1 MLNRQRMI
9 LALLDRAGAPVLN
22 TMLVKLAFLLR
33 EETAVGRDRTFYGFV
48 PYKQGPFSFG
58 LYRELETLE
67 RDGYV
72 ERGDRSIGLAAR
84 TRKLSRDQV
93 ERLSRAQ
100 SEAVATVVKEYGS
113 KRRTSLLRSVY
124 SRYPWYA
131 SKSEL
136 VQYVPRDV
144 PEPPK
149 RERAAYTIGYEGKSV
164 DGFFNGLLASGL
176 EGILDVRANPVSR
189 KYGFAK
195 RSMSRIAEHLGL
207 AYHHMP
213 ELGITGNHRADLS
226 DFDSYQR
233 LLDQYEKKMLP
244 KRKVYV
250 EHATELLSSQPLALL
265 CMEKDVRCC
274 HRGRLANRV
283 AEESGLPVEHL

>member
-1 MLNRQRMI
+1 MI
-9 LALLDRAGAPVLN
+9 LALLDHAGAPIQK

-67 RDGYV
+67 RDGYL
-72 ERGDRSIGLAAR
+72 ERRKQSIGLASR
-84 TRKLSRDQV
+84 TKKLSGEQI
-93 ERLSRAQ
+93 ERLTPAQ
-100 SEAVATVVKEYGS
+100 TDAVAYVVREYGGR
-113 KRRTSLLRSVY
+113 KRASLLRSVY

-131 SKSEL
+131 SRSEL
-136 VQYVPRDV
+136 AEYVPKQV
-144 PEPPK
+144 PAPPK
-149 RERAAYTIGYEGKSV
+149 REAAAYTVGYEGKAV
-164 DGFFNGLLASGL
+164 DEFFNGLLASGI

-195 RSMSRIAEHLGL
+195 RSMSRIADHLGL

-213 ELGITGNHRADLS
+213 ELGITGDHRADLS
-226 DFDSYQR
+226 DFASYQR

-244 KRKVYV
+244 RRMAHVRQ
-250 EHATELLSSQPLALL
+250 ATTLLQSRPLALL

-283 AEESGLPVEHL
+283 AQESGLPVEHL

>member
-9 LALLDRAGAPVLN
+9 LALLDHAGAPIQN
-22 TMLVKLAFLLR
+22 TMLVKLVFLLR
-33 EETAVGRDRTFYGFV
+33 EETVIGQDRTFYGFV

-67 RDGYV
+67 RDGYL
-72 ERGDRSIGLAAR
+72 ERGKQSIVLASR
-84 TRKLSRDQV
+84 TKKLSGEQI
-93 ERLSRAQ
+93 ERLTPAQ
-100 SEAVATVVKEYGS
+100 SDAVASVVREYGG
-113 KRRTSLLRSVY
+113 RRRASLLRSVY

-136 VQYVPRDV
+136 AQYVHKDV
-144 PEPPK
+144 PAPPK
-149 RERAAYTIGYEGKSV
+149 REPAAYTVGYEGKSV
-164 DGFFNGLLASGL
+164 DEFFNGLLASGMT
-176 EGILDVRANPVSR
+176 GILDVRANPVSR

-195 RSMSRIAEHLGL
+195 RSMSRIAGSLGL

-213 ELGITGNHRADLS
+213 ELGITGRHRANLS
-226 DFDSYQR
+226 DFGSYQR
-233 LLDQYEKKMLP
+233 LLDKYEKKMLP
-244 KRKVYV
+244 KRTADI
-250 EHATELLSSQPLALL
+250 EQATELLRSQPLALL

-283 AEESGLPVEHL
+283 AQESGLPVEHL